1 MTKRTAKLGLGWG
14 QSTPCSGLKQLL
26 RLCMKRTLFSFR
38 DVPHR
43 PLIIS
48 SCHVRLPNFPFFSL
62 SFYPDV
68 NSVIVSPRLLKTT
81 TLSWSWERERLPHDF
96 VPLSWYHL
104 RHYWLTTH
112 LVLRGKTCADTE
124 WNILTPSVYIEVVW
138 RRIYSW
144 QRSVVAEL
152 VFSLAGHCGVICS
165 VNTSCATCKSVI
177 KFCWWMW
184 HF

>member
-81 TLSWSWERERLPHDF
+81 TLSWSWEREREAASRFRAALL
-96 VPLSWYHL
+96 VS
-104 RHYWLTTH
+104 LTSLLINDALGFAWENMRRYRMKYLNTISLH
-112 LVLRGKTCADTE
+112 RSSVEKNIQLTE
-124 WNILTPSVYIEVVW
+124 I
-138 RRIYSW
+138 
-144 QRSVVAEL
+144 
-152 VFSLAGHCGVICS
+152 
-165 VNTSCATCKSVI
+165 SC
-177 KFCWWMW
+177 CWTRL
-184 HF
+184 